1 MKYRNIFNYCVN
13 YLLNCIVRIQYLKSK
28 QKYICTTYQYI
39 TYIILCVVWA
49 TQNYFLH
56 FLLILCTSNNMCSA
70 KKTVSVEFS
79 LCGYVTQCRKMLHEE
94 NWISPLK
101 AVWEKCQINV
111 SRQNVGMWDWQVKN
125 SLIMAQSTPEL
136 LAFFSHWSL
145 VFHHWLMREMS
156 YQFQFFN

>member
-28 QKYICTTYQYI
+28 QKYMCTTYQYVI
-39 TYIILCVVWA
+39 YFIACVVWA
-49 TQNYFLH
+49 TQNYFSS
-56 FLLILCTSNNMCSA
+56 FFSFGTSNSMCSA
-70 KKTVSVEFS
+70 KKNS
-79 LCGYVTQCRKMLHEE
+79 LCRIFTLWICYTMPQNAPWRKLDP
-94 NWISPLK
+94 PLK

-136 LAFFSHWSL
+136 LAFFSHWPL